1 MTKETGP
8 ILDHGETALVRCS
21 TTKGPIVM
29 EFHRD
34 WAPHGYD
41 RAIDLFEKGASLRR
55 RRPGNCQ
62 CACLLDVVLF
72 GVFLT
77 ETPCSRAVDLGQV
90 TMTILISFE

>member
-1 MTKETGP
+1 MTKEADP

-41 RAIDLFEKGASLRR
+41 RVVDLFEKGASLRST
-55 RRPGNCQ
+55 RPENCRFVS
-62 CACLLDVVLF
+62 LLDVDVCW
-72 GVFLT
+72 GTFLT
-77 ETPCSRAVDLGQV
+77 
-90 TMTILISFE
+90 